1 MKISEKVW
9 TETLRLINNN
19 LWRKLFN
26 NTASLKRRETF
37 NSTYV
42 SVESTIKPLFFF
54 VWEKTEDTTCELN
67 KSL

>member
-42 SVESTIKPLFFF
+42 SVESKIKPLFFF